1 MTLNGSDWNGWVLC
15 CDGHNIILINIM
27 QYLQLKTSAS

>member
-15 CDGHNIILINIM
+15 CDGHNIIINIM
-27 QYLQLKTSAS
+27 QYLQLKTSTS